1 MKTIKN
7 ILVPTDFSVT
17 ARNAFHYARV
27 LADAINAK
35 ITVLHVNEY
44 FLAAS
49 EIAVA
54 PSSESEEA
62 RIKEA
67 MDRFISDEGE
77 GDAIMVKADVKTR
90 ILRGET
96 VTRIV
101 EQSQSE
107 DVDLIVMGTTGL
119 QDFLSK
125 IIGSISLD
133 VANKAHCPVVLVPR
147 DARWSRID
155 RMMFASNYESTTPTM
170 VHEISEFAKLFG
182 SSIHFVHVNTQRS
195 GEDKITE
202 TIWNELYEAA
212 DPVVAFEV
220 HTIYGSDAVK
230 HLRKYAYENDI
241 NLIAFVSKHRSFWQ
255 NLIHNSVSQNIAI
268 STDIPMM
275 VIHYDDYV

>member
-17 ARNAFHYARV
+17 SRNAFHYARV

-35 ITVLHVNEY
+35 VTVLHVNEY

-54 PSSESEEA
+54 PSSESEET
-62 RIKEA
+62 RLKEA
-67 MDRFISDEGE
+67 MDNFISDEG
-77 GDAIMVKADVKTR
+77 DDVMVKADVKTK
-90 ILRGET
+90 ILRGES

-101 EQSQSE
+101 ELSQSE
-107 DVDLIVMGTTGL
+107 EVDLIVMGTTGL
-119 QDFLSK
+119 QDFLTK
-125 IIGSISLD
+125 IIGSVSLD
-133 VANKAHCPVVLVPR
+133 VANKAHCPVILIPR
-147 DARWSRID
+147 DAKWMPID
-155 RMMFASNYESTTPTM
+155 RIMFASNYASTTPTM
-170 VHEISEFAKLFG
+170 VREASEFAKLFG
-182 SSIHFVHVNTQRS
+182 ASIHFVHVNTERS
-195 GEDKITE
+195 GDDKITE

-241 NLIAFVSKHRSFWQ
+241 NLISFVSKHRGFWQ

-268 STDIPMM
+268 STDIPLM
-275 VIHYDDYV
+275 VIHYDDYIN